1 MYKNYSNKIKNIA
14 SKILFYIFG
23 FREVCM
29 KYAFYDWF
37 GFNSWL
43 AILINSHRDY
53 EYIDIIFSY
62 ITLLGENEYV
72 PVYLVIFAIY
82 SIYLYV
88 RSPIENK
95 KTILYKILG
104 FFVIVTLAIFFRTII
119 VFFMKKSFAYPRP
132 FIAIPEYI
140 RAMGEE
146 VSNNFSYYRSFPSG
160 HASLIAVIVC
170 SLWPIV
176 KKWQRFIM
184 IYLMILVIYS
194 RVYFGLHFP
203 ADVICG
209 MLIGAV
215 SVQFAAYLNLRFCD
229 RMLVKITYGGK

>member
-1 MYKNYSNKIKNIA
+1 
-14 SKILFYIFG
+14 
-23 FREVCM
+23 M

-53 EYIDIIFSY
+53 GYMDMLFSY
-62 ITLLGENEYV
+62 ITLLGENEASFI
-72 PVYLVIFAIY
+72 YLVVFALY
-82 SIYLYV
+82 SMYLYTI
-88 RSPIENK
+88 SSIENK

-104 FFVIVTLAIFFRTII
+104 FFTIFILAILLRTNI
-119 VFFMKKSFAYPRP
+119 VFLMKKAFAYPRP
-132 FIAIPEYI
+132 FIAFPEYI

-160 HASLIAVIVC
+160 HASLIAVVIC
-170 SLWPIV
+170 SLWAMA

-184 IYLMILVIYS
+184 TCLMILVIYS

-209 MLIGAV
+209 VLIGAI
-215 SVQFAAYLNLRFCD
+215 SVKFAEYLNRRFCD
-229 RMLVKITYGGK
+229 RILVKIIY